1 MKPLIFAC
9 HIPVY
14 HLRAFI
20 GLSHT
25 VTAVAEAAQQSPWKG
40 PNTRFLLQLSPTV
53 CQGID
58 PAFPSGYTHSRAV
71 RWGVCSRQPH
81 GTPVQTLCLFSGT
94 VSDVLQFIG
103 FDYNRK
109 KKNTQED
116 PSRARQAAAD

>member
-1 MKPLIFAC
+1 MKPLIFPC

-58 PAFPSGYTHSRAV
+58 PAFPL
-71 RWGVCSRQPH
+71 
-81 GTPVQTLCLFSGT
+81 GTPTRGQLDGGYAAGNPTGPRC
-94 VSDVLQFIG
+94 
-103 FDYNRK
+103 R
-109 KKNTQED
+109 
-116 PSRARQAAAD
+116 PSASFPAQ